1 MPARMV
7 CTHFLYGSSKRL
19 ERNMG
24 NFTCGRATT
33 YSVIDKNWAK
43 EYNQSIIL
51 GAKVIVLTKVYFS
64 QLL

>member
-1 MPARMV
+1 
-7 CTHFLYGSSKRL
+7 
-19 ERNMG
+19 MG